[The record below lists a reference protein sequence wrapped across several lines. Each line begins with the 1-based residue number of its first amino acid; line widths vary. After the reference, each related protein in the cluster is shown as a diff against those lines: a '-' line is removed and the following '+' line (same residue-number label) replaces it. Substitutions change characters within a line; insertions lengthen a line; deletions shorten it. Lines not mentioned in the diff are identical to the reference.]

1 MNGLEAIAAHNGW
14 AISVV
19 GVSIVF
25 TGLTLLSLTISQLH
39 KVIKFWDER
48 DKFSQQVKQLWKK
61 EEPREEKEEEEEEE
75 TIPDF
80 CLAQDIDEITRQFK
94 LLTKRIGEPFPLPKL
109 LEISERC
116 GLFRPH
122 SAINYLLR
130 TERILPDGKGYFYWN
145 ENK

>member
-39 KVIKFWDER
+39 KVITFWDDR
-48 DKFSQQVKQLWKK
+48 SRYSQQLRNLWKK
-61 EEPREEKEEEEEEE
+61 EEPRKEEEES
-75 TIPDF
+75 IPDS
-80 CLAQDIDEITRQFK
+80 CLAQDIDEVTRQFK

-109 LEISERC
+109 LELSDRC

-130 TERILPDGKGYFYWN
+130 AKRILPDGKGYFYWN
-145 ENK
+145 ENENK